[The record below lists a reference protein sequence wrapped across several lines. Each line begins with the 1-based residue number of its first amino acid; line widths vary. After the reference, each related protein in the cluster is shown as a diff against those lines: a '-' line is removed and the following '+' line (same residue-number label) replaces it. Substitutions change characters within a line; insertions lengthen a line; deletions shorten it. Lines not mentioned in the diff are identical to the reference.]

1 MSRVDDATTHEI
13 SKADEGPTARA
24 APFLKGADSATAWI
38 AADLQ
43 RATFMSTPAFKVSD
57 APVTLARLLQIGRRF
72 QEMRSLH
79 GLSLSETAVRLG
91 MPATRLSLIEAG
103 ERRPFLQELAQAS
116 REFAISTDYLLGL
129 SENDDPGA
137 TTVERIAV
145 LRHIEHLMSQQAD
158 RIVSAARE
166 ELRDGAAHAAYTRDV
181 AFAHLI
187 ARSAVQLPGPRKPDL
202 GIPAVAD
209 RRFTL
214 RSSQAPLPE
223 HCSAGG
229 DTQVQPILIAVLAR
243 RGLSAQGAKL
253 QFRQSHEYPHV
264 DCRWG

>member
-1 MSRVDDATTHEI
+1 MSRVDDATSEI
-13 SKADEGPTARA
+13 SEVDEGPTACA
-24 APFLKGADSATAWI
+24 APFLKGPDSATAWI

-43 RATFMSTPAFKVSD
+43 RAPFMSTPAFKVSD

-181 AFAHLI
+181 VNAAGRVI
-187 ARSAVQLPGPRKPDL
+187 AAAAPLAKGRNAAPREFL
-202 GIPAVAD
+202 AAVATLSEVTAVAQQWLD
-209 RRFTL
+209 RQDRLAQRVIAKATEQLSPSVTTF
-214 RSSQAPLPE
+214 QPE
-223 HCSAGG
+223 
-229 DTQVQPILIAVLAR
+229 
-243 RGLSAQGAKL
+243 
-253 QFRQSHEYPHV
+253 QS
-264 DCRWG
+264 